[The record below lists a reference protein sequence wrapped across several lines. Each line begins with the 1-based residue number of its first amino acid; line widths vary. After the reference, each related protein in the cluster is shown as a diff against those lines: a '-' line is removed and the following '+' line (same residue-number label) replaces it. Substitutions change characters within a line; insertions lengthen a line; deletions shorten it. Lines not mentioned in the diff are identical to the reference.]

1 MKRIEQ
7 KFLTLKNQKKCAFV
21 AYLCGGDPDYKTSL
35 SSLKILAQ
43 NGADIIEIGV
53 PFLDPAGDGPT
64 IENASKRAIKNGMD
78 LKKTLQLVSDFR
90 QFNQTIPIILMTYFN
105 PLFKFGLSTIFKEC
119 ASSGVDGIL
128 IVDLPYEEESPIIA
142 EISAN
147 NLDLIRL
154 IAPTTSDL
162 RIKKIL
168 NNASG
173 FVYLISM
180 LGITGTKLARIEDNI
195 DNYHNLRKLTDLPI
209 VIGFGIQNE
218 IQAHEFSK
226 IGTDGVVIGSAIVK
240 EISENLPTST
250 ILQNIEKKVAQFCK
264 AIKS

>member
-21 AYLCGGDPDYKTSL
+21 AYLCGGDPDYQTSL

-43 NGADIIEIGV
+43 NGVDIIEIGV

-90 QFNQTIPIILMTYFN
+90 QFNQSIPIILMTYFN
-105 PLFKFGLSTIFKEC
+105 PLFKFGLQTIFKEC
-119 ASSGVDGIL
+119 ALSGVDGVL
-128 IVDLPYEEESPIIA
+128 IVDLPYEEESIITA

-162 RIKKIL
+162 RTKKIL

-173 FVYLISM
+173 FIYLISM
-180 LGITGTKLARIEDNI
+180 LGITGTKLAKVEDNI
-195 DNYHNLRKLTDLPI
+195 NNYNNLRKHTELPI

-218 IQAHEFSK
+218 IQANEFSK
-226 IGTDGVVIGSAIVK
+226 IGIDGVVIGSAIVK
-240 EISENLPTST
+240 EIVENLPNSI
-250 ILQNIEKKVAQFCK
+250 ILQNIEKKVAQFYK